1 MQQPRLSCLLVGV
14 GRGGLGCGLRCGLG
28 GDGYERAFAAQEG
41 YEVADLV
48 IGQLVAERGHGEL
61 AVVDLGGDL
70 SSAFASAD
78 ELEVGADAAAY
89 SGWAMTVDAA
99 YGGEEFS
106 ATILCIGAGVDGSGW
121 VCCNRH
127 EGCGGDCCEVSDWS
141 GSHGYGVLGTGY

>member
-1 MQQPRLSCLLVGV
+1 MGLLVGV
-14 GRGGLGCGLRCGLG
+14 GSGGLGCGLRCGLR
-28 GDGYERAFAAQEG
+28 GDGHEGAFAAQEG
-41 YEVADLV
+41 DEVADLV

-89 SGWAMTVDAA
+89 SGWAVAVDAA

-106 ATILCIGAGVDGSGW
+106 ATIFGVGGGADGSGQ
-121 VCCNRH
+121 VCSNRD
-127 EGCGGDCCEVSDWS
+127 EGCGGDCCEVSVWS
-141 GSHGYGVLGTGY
+141 GSHD